1 MSEIKYF
8 SYDEIKELLKTS
20 MPWRTRALFA
30 FQYASGARIGELIP
44 YVNHHRVSLKD
55 EDKRPIK
62 DKEGNIKYKEWK
74 DISQGLQRSKIKINE
89 EEGIIEWEMPNFK
102 VKNEAKK
109 TKYPF
114 VLKEETILWNIIN
127 IWVNGSKKFGVEPCQ
142 EQVFNIR
149 QVRARQLIRE
159 QIREYADK
167 TGKTHLYEHASHALR
182 RSRGTHLAEI
192 FGYNAYEIMDALGH
206 SSLQS
211 SVHYVATAQRK
222 QKMKDK
228 LLEMKEKAGETN

>member
-8 SYDEIKELLKTS
+8 TYDEIKELLKMP

-44 YVNHHRVSLKD
+44 YTHIASKEISL
-55 EDKRPIK
+55 
-62 DKEGNIKYKEWK
+62 
-74 DISQGLQRSKIKINE
+74 GLQKSEIKINQD
-89 EEGIIEWEMPNFK
+89 EGIIEWEMPNFK

-127 IWVNGSKKFGVEPCQ
+127 IWVNGSKKYGVEPCQ
-142 EQVFNIR
+142 KQVFNIR

-159 QIREYADK
+159 QIKKYADK
-167 TGKTHLYEHASHALR
+167 TGKDHLYKHSSHALR
-182 RSRGTHLAEI
+182 RSRGTHLAEL
-192 FGYNAYEIMDALGH
+192 FKYNAYEIMAALGH

-211 SVHYVATAQRK
+211 GIHYVATAQRK

-228 LLEMKEKAGETN
+228 LEEMNARRIDQQ